1 MLKEI
6 TDKISINAHSSI
18 RIDGEPVIYIDPF
31 MIEEA
36 ANDADVIFITHDHHD
51 HFSPEDIAKV
61 RKDDTVFVVP
71 ESCVKSAKDAG
82 ISGENLKTMREGD
95 VLEVRGISVLAVAA
109 YNLRKQFH
117 PKRNGWLGYVLTI
130 DDVRVY
136 IAGDTDVTPEAKK
149 VSCDIAMVPVGGT
162 YTTDPAEAAALVNE
176 IKPETAIPTH
186 YGSIVGDLNDDSR
199 FMEKV
204 DPDIWVALKL

>member
-36 ANDADVIFITHDHHD
+36 ANDGDVIFITHDHHD

-136 IAGDTDVTPEAKK
+136 IAGDTDVTPEAKRSA
-149 VSCDIAMVPVGGT
+149 VI
-162 YTTDPAEAAALVNE
+162 
-176 IKPETAIPTH
+176 
-186 YGSIVGDLNDDSR
+186 SR
-199 FMEKV
+199 WYRSEERIQQIRPRRLLWSMR
-204 DPDIWVALKL
+204 